1 MKNADNLT
9 DRYKLSINLIRLI
22 VGAILGCGAFTI
34 FASRGSLK
42 GGLFFF
48 ILFILLSLVNAKF
61 NDKNWWIINS
71 IVGIIASMM
80 TIFLTQLLLN
90 ESMVSL
96 GIEKILLNM
105 LISISLIFCLL
116 CITANAQISI
126 VIGMLLPMILTT
138 ANYFV
143 YMFRGSELMP
153 ADFLSLGTAL
163 NVVEE
168 YTFKVDNPFLYAW
181 TIAIAFIF
189 GYCGIINCTNKK
201 LLKIRVASGG
211 GILLCVMI
219 LAIVTPHFT
228 PLHFLQSGSVD
239 NGYILN
245 FVLQL
250 RETFVK
256 KPDGYN
262 VKNIEEIDSMF
273 SGNNNAN
280 EKMEYPDVF
289 IVMDESFADLSV
301 LGSEIS
307 TNQPVTPFFD
317 SLQENVIKGYA
328 LSSVFGGGTPN
339 SEYEL
344 LSGNTMG
351 FLPQGS
357 IVYQQY
363 IHDKTYSMISYMS
376 KLGYYCRATHP
387 YLSDGWE
394 RTKVYPD
401 FGFDEISFIEDY
413 PQKELIRDYVSDK
426 EMFEE
431 MLDTYKENKKQ
442 SGKRQL
448 TFGVTMQNHGSYD
461 YEGNNF
467 ENEIILN
474 GYTKNYSD
482 VEQYLTL
489 IHESDKALEYLIESL
504 SQVDHPVLLLFF
516 GDHLPNLDS
525 DFYQE
530 VHGGDFQT
538 LDEQVLRY
546 KVPFVIWTNYDID
559 EEFVECTSLNYLSTY
574 LYKAASLP
582 LPEYNLFLEKVEK
595 QIPMINSQG
604 YYSLSKQCFLSIS
617 DAEGEEKKLLNLY
630 NQVEYNCMFDLEN
643 RNENLFPIKE

>member
-116 CITANAQISI
+116 CITANVQISI

-219 LAIVTPHFT
+219 LTIVTPHFT

>member
-1 MKNADNLT
+1 
-9 DRYKLSINLIRLI
+9 
-22 VGAILGCGAFTI
+22 
-34 FASRGSLK
+34 
-42 GGLFFF
+42 
-48 ILFILLSLVNAKF
+48 
-61 NDKNWWIINS
+61 
-71 IVGIIASMM
+71 
-80 TIFLTQLLLN
+80 
-90 ESMVSL
+90 
-96 GIEKILLNM
+96 
-105 LISISLIFCLL
+105 
-116 CITANAQISI
+116 
-126 VIGMLLPMILTT
+126 
-138 ANYFV
+138 
-143 YMFRGSELMP
+143 
-153 ADFLSLGTAL
+153 
-163 NVVEE
+163 
-168 YTFKVDNPFLYAW
+168 
-181 TIAIAFIF
+181 
-189 GYCGIINCTNKK
+189 
-201 LLKIRVASGG
+201 
-211 GILLCVMI
+211 
-219 LAIVTPHFT
+219 
-228 PLHFLQSGSVD
+228 
-239 NGYILN
+239 
-245 FVLQL
+245 
-250 RETFVK
+250 
-256 KPDGYN
+256 
-262 VKNIEEIDSMF
+262 
-273 SGNNNAN
+273 
-280 EKMEYPDVF
+280 
-289 IVMDESFADLSV
+289 
-301 LGSEIS
+301 
-307 TNQPVTPFFD
+307 
-317 SLQENVIKGYA
+317 
-328 LSSVFGGGTPN
+328 
-339 SEYEL
+339 
-344 LSGNTMG
+344 
-351 FLPQGS
+351 
-357 IVYQQY
+357 
-363 IHDKTYSMISYMS
+363 MS

>member
-116 CITANAQISI
+116 CITANVQISI

-219 LAIVTPHFT
+219 LVIVTPHFT

-262 VKNIEEIDSMF
+262 VKNIEKIDSMF

>member
-1 MKNADNLT
+1 M
-9 DRYKLSINLIRLI
+9 
-22 VGAILGCGAFTI
+22 
-34 FASRGSLK
+34 
-42 GGLFFF
+42 
-48 ILFILLSLVNAKF
+48 
-61 NDKNWWIINS
+61 
-71 IVGIIASMM
+71 
-80 TIFLTQLLLN
+80 
-90 ESMVSL
+90 
-96 GIEKILLNM
+96 
-105 LISISLIFCLL
+105 
-116 CITANAQISI
+116 
-126 VIGMLLPMILTT
+126 
-138 ANYFV
+138 
-143 YMFRGSELMP
+143 
-153 ADFLSLGTAL
+153 
-163 NVVEE
+163 
-168 YTFKVDNPFLYAW
+168 
-181 TIAIAFIF
+181 
-189 GYCGIINCTNKK
+189 
-201 LLKIRVASGG
+201 
-211 GILLCVMI
+211 
-219 LAIVTPHFT
+219 
-228 PLHFLQSGSVD
+228 QSGSVD

>member
-116 CITANAQISI
+116 CITANVQISI

-219 LAIVTPHFT
+219 LVIVTPHFT